1 MAETVLGASVVFS
14 AHAEMF
20 PKWTELRRWSSSF
33 LCVCRD
39 VSTEDVSEVHGRP
52 FSLYLQRCFRIELGS
67 VAD

>member
-1 MAETVLGASVVFS
+1 MC
-14 AHAEMF
+14 AEMF
-20 PKWTELRRWSSSF
+20 LGVLLRLEKGVCF

-52 FSLYLQRCFRIELGS
+52 FSLHLQRCFRIELGS